1 MPHLK
6 DLWSEW
12 ENRWWPKPM
21 PETAQTRVAKQA
33 L

>member
-6 DLWSEW
+6 DLWAEW
-12 ENRWWPKPM
+12 EDRWWPKPM
-21 PETAQTRVAKQA
+21 PETAQTRQA